1 MNGGCLC
8 GAVRYRS
15 DAAPLYQVYCHCRDC
30 QKASGSANAPI
41 IFFNEASFT
50 VEGEVRYFTSKG
62 SSGKDIHRGCCP
74 TCGSQ
79 LFGRLERMPGLL
91 SIRRQSA
98 ATLATTSLVYP
109 QPLARSTKTPVSA
122 IRINQVDADVSAA
135 VSSLA

>member
-8 GAVRYRS
+8 GAVRYCS

-41 IFFNEASFT
+41 IFFNEASLT
-50 VEGEVRYFTSKG
+50 VEGEVRYYTSKG
-62 SSGKDIHRGCCP
+62 SSGKDIHRGFCP

-91 SIRRQSA
+91 SIRAGTLDDPA
-98 ATLATTSLVYP
+98 AFQPRARIHVSQAAPWDLMDPALRAFPHDVP
-109 QPLARSTKTPVSA
+109 QK
-122 IRINQVDADVSAA
+122 
-135 VSSLA
+135 